1 MRARFVLLV
10 LVAAILL
17 AGCATQETKQTT
29 PTPTPTTPAKTTW
42 VWATLDPGGYGY
54 RVIAGILDTVKADLP
69 NVEFLVKPY
78 SSTTAAIKGFCKG
91 EADGTY
97 IADLGFKEL
106 YTFTG
111 AFKDFKPEVKQMPV
125 QSFWTYT
132 METFLLVPKDK
143 ANEIKSW
150 KDLEGKKVYLTPA
163 GYMNHINIRRALDA
177 VGVKVE
183 HVEVDSKFVC
193 KALEEGTIVA
203 TALYTTAKVSL
214 PTWGQE
220 LAVSCKGKLVPLNPS
235 KDEIE
240 KLEKAGLQL
249 VEIDAQN
256 VDKEMTGKIYGVPFY
271 FGYHVGMK
279 ISEKDVY
286 DFLKAIEKNANKLPQ
301 VDAGLKPLADNVAKF
316 QYLGIKSADPSLVP
330 IHPGLAK
337 YLKEKGLWESEWDK
351 YIAK

>member
-1 MRARFVLLV
+1 MKKSGLILL
-10 LVAAILL
+10 LLAVALFL
-17 AGCATQETKQTT
+17 AGCATQEQKPTT
-29 PTPTPTTPAKTTW
+29 PTPTPAQKTSW

-54 RVIAGILDTVKADLP
+54 RVIAGILDTVRADLP
-69 NVEFLVKPY
+69 QYDFIVKPY

-111 AFKDFKPEVKQMPV
+111 AFKDFQPEIKQMPV

-132 METFLLVPKDK
+132 METFILVPKNK

-177 VGVKVE
+177 IGVKVE

-193 KALEEGTIVA
+193 KAVEEGTIVA
-203 TALYTTAKVSL
+203 TALYTTARVSL

-220 LAVSCKGKLVPLNPS
+220 LAISCKGKLVPLNPS
-235 KDEIE
+235 PDEIE
-240 KLEKAGLQL
+240 KLQNAGLQL
-249 VEIDAQN
+249 VEIDAKV
-256 VDKEMTGKIYGVPFY
+256 VDKEMTGTIYGVPFY
-271 FGYHVGMK
+271 FGYHAGMK
-279 ISEKDVY
+279 ISEDDVY
-286 DFLKAIEKNANKLPQ
+286 KFLKAVEKNADKLPQ
-301 VDAGLKPLADNVAKF
+301 VDAGLKPLAENVSKF
-316 QYLGIKSADPSLVP
+316 QYLGIKSADPKLVP

-337 YLKEKGLWESEWDK
+337 YLREKGLWEAEWDK